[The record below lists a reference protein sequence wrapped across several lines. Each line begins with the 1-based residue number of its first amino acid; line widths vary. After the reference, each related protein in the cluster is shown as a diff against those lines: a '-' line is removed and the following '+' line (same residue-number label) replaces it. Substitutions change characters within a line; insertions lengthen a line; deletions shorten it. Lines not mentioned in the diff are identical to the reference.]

1 AATNRDLKAMV
12 AEGTF
17 RGDLYYRLL
26 VAPVAI
32 PPLRTRPEDIL
43 PLATHWLGRI
53 SPQHGGRVTGFT
65 PEAEQRLLTYDGRG
79 KVRERG
85 NLVGR
90 LVLLGRGERTG
101 GAQPPLDFSPAPL
114 ASPSDASFVYEMET
128 ARAGGDAV
136 EQPAV
141 TADADAPTS
150 LHEVG
155 HAHIRMVL
163 EKMKGNKT
171 KAAEAL
177 GISRQTLRSRLSSL
191 R

>member
-1 AATNRDLKAMV
+1 VREMRNLIERLV
-12 AEGTF
+12 ILCS
-17 RGDLYYRLL
+17 GDR
-26 VAPVAI
+26 I
-32 PPLRTRPEDIL
+32 GEEQL
-43 PLATHWLGRI
+43 PLE
-53 SPQHGGRVTGFT
+53 F
-65 PEAEQRLLTYDGRG
+65 
-79 KVRERG
+79 
-85 NLVGR
+85 
-90 LVLLGRGERTG
+90 
-101 GAQPPLDFSPAPL
+101 FPAPL
-114 ASPSDASFVYEMET
+114 ASTSDASFVYEMET

-136 EQPAV
+136 EQPAA